1 MNNVILE
8 RVYEF
13 KYLGLLLEP
22 SLTFVNHRKNVY
34 NNIKYKLHQLAKV
47 RDHID
52 TDTALTI
59 YKSMVLPTFDYV
71 DYIWDRDNKGENTE
85 LQLLQNKGLRTVY
98 KVRLE
103 QHPAKTTEQMHREG
117 NIMLL
122 EKRRDIHLLFYA
134 FALSRMPT
142 YIDDR
147 DINTRIHIG
156 KRLIM
161 PRSQKPM
168 VFHSA
173 LYRAIERWNCLRP
186 AFTLI
191 EDLDEFKVIIKKD
204 YPTCFVNE

>member
-1 MNNVILE
+1 MPL
-8 RVYEF
+8 
-13 KYLGLLLEP
+13 
-22 SLTFVNHRKNVY
+22 
-34 NNIKYKLHQLAKV
+34 
-47 RDHID
+47 
-52 TDTALTI
+52 
-59 YKSMVLPTFDYV
+59 YV
-71 DYIWDRDNKGENTE
+71 
-85 LQLLQNKGLRTVY
+85 
-98 KVRLE
+98 
-103 QHPAKTTEQMHREG
+103 
-117 NIMLL
+117 
-122 EKRRDIHLLFYA
+122 
-134 FALSRMPT
+134 
-142 YIDDR
+142 DDR